1 MNKKNNPR
9 THKVIARTS
18 EDDYIRLTI
27 IAKRYGFKSVYGLL
41 VYVVHCF
48 LQTADRTYYNTPRDL
63 EKKLRRMFPIDE
75 DAGKLR
81 QFLYRNRKTVKVV
94 KGREPD
100 LFDASSHKTISEE
113 IHEMFSECEEG
124 GRHTEFPD
132 RIRKRDER

>member
-48 LQTADRTYYNTPRDL
+48 LRTADRTYYNTPRDM

-75 DAGKLR
+75 DAEKRAARLCCEWFVMGKKSR
-81 QFLYRNRKTVKVV
+81 VISR
-94 KGREPD
+94 
-100 LFDASSHKTISEE
+100 LFVEV
-113 IHEMFSECEEG
+113 
-124 GRHTEFPD
+124 
-132 RIRKRDER
+132 